1 MHYRAP
7 RRLLRCLCGEEKEIM
22 IYKKREA
29 AWLPVL
35 VCRKNIFTAK
45 TDKSIF
51 SYSLLLREKG
61 DRDSGG

>member
-1 MHYRAP
+1 MVSRFS
-7 RRLLRCLCGEEKEIM
+7 LS
-22 IYKKREA
+22 KK
-29 AWLPVL
+29 
-35 VCRKNIFTAK
+35 IFTAK

>member
-1 MHYRAP
+1 
-7 RRLLRCLCGEEKEIM
+7 M

-51 SYSLLLREKG
+51 SYSLLLREN
-61 DRDSGG
+61 GGTAIAVDEE

>member
-1 MHYRAP
+1 
-7 RRLLRCLCGEEKEIM
+7 M

-35 VCRKNIFTAK
+35 VRRKNILTAK